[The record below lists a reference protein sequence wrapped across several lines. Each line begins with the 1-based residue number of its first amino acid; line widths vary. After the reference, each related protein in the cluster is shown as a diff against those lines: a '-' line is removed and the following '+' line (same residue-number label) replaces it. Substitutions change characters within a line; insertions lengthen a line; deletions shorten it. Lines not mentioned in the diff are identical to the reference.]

1 VRVSAETAPQRSRDS
16 KALSVEVLADLAS
29 ELLRHVEQ
37 SDFLAVLGKFF
48 EHTLSFDNFIVYRYQ
63 DRCAAELLYT
73 NLNFSTLKSSM
84 APYISGLYL
93 LDPFYIAA
101 TSGRRRGVLRMDEIA
116 PEAFTESEYYGMFY
130 KNVNVVDEVRFV
142 IEMNGEELVHVFLER
157 EAPHPR
163 YSSEELQTLRML
175 ENFVTSFVE
184 RHWEWRNMS
193 ASVSTDTRA
202 PLAFGLRNVIGNL
215 KRRALTAREI
225 DIVELTVKGHSGKSI
240 AHELG
245 ISEGTVLNHKRNIY
259 AKLEISSQSQLFHL
273 FLQALYGS
281 PLAEGLPA
289 AEGRSAQ

>member
-1 VRVSAETAPQRSRDS
+1 
-16 KALSVEVLADLAS
+16 
-29 ELLRHVEQ
+29 
-37 SDFLAVLGKFF
+37 
-48 EHTLSFDNFIVYRYQ
+48 
-63 DRCAAELLYT
+63 
-73 NLNFSTLKSSM
+73 
-84 APYISGLYL
+84 

-116 PEAFTESEYYGMFY
+116 PEAFTESDYYGMFY

-184 RHWEWRNMS
+184 RHWEWRTMS
-193 ASVSTDTRA
+193 ASVSGDTRA

-273 FLQALYGS
+273 FLQALYGG
-281 PLAEGLPA
+281 PLTAGLRA
-289 AEGRSAQ
+289 AEGRSAR